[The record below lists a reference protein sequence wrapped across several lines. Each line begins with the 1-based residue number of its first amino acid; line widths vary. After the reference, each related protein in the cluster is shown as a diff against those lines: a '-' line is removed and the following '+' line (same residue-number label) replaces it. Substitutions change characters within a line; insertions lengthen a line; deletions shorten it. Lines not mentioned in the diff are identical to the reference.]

1 MKSYLQGII
10 TGGVMVFASIVLM
23 GQTGGKD
30 DLYKKL
36 EKQIN
41 QLYEATK
48 PKVEDIVEDKVG
60 DYIGSK
66 QKGRFK
72 IQQLKMK
79 KTEKNVIFDT
89 SSGSIYVIDKDSELC
104 KKIHWIE

>member
-1 MKSYLQGII
+1 MSDNNKCKNC
-10 TGGVMVFASIVLM
+10 
-23 GQTGGKD
+23 QTKLIGKFCS
-30 DLYKKL
+30 
-36 EKQIN
+36 EF
-41 QLYEATK
+41 
-48 PKVEDIVEDKVG
+48 G

-104 KKIHWIE
+104 KKIHCIE